1 MLFSLLRLASLG
13 TIRLFRSGLRP
24 ACLDHL
30 DIDLEASTNE
40 SAISTSD
47 ELLLK
52 VTDQVEDGDLDRAV
66 AIWSDHVETHLL
78 DHRQELPLP
87 GRRYKGRCQKVA
99 PRAVKLAPA
108 RLKGGRATDFTP
120 EVYSSLQVRQWT
132 KQVRRLKCYRNA
144 TVALQEDRGKPG
156 LKGDRVRLWGACLEA
171 PGGPKRF
178 MGWLRGAGFGDP
190 GCLPPPSWCDGVLQ
204 HLESETHKIARNLSA
219 YKPRIFCSY

>member
-40 SAISTSD
+40 SAISTSN

-78 DHRQELPLP
+78 DHCKSSL
-87 GRRYKGRCQKVA
+87 CQVEGIKVA
-99 PRAVKLAPA
+99 
-108 RLKGGRATDFTP
+108 
-120 EVYSSLQVRQWT
+120 
-132 KQVRRLKCYRNA
+132 VRRLPLVQLNLPRL
-144 TVALQEDRGKPG
+144 V
-156 LKGDRVRLWGACLEA
+156 LKV
-171 PGGPKRF
+171 GGPRTLFRKFILRF
-178 MGWLRGAGFGDP
+178 RYGSGQ
-190 GCLPPPSWCDGVLQ
+190 S
-204 HLESETHKIARNLSA
+204 K
-219 YKPRIFCSY
+219 